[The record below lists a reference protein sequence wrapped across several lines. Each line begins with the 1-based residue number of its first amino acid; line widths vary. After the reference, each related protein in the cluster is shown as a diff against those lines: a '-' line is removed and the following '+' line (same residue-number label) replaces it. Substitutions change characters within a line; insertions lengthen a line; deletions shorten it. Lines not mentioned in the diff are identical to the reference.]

1 MMVELKPEQER
12 RIEELMRSGRF
23 HSLDEL
29 LDQALEKVSTG
40 EPSTTQEEQAPRKKR
55 GRPHPGTSEGA
66 YVGGLRI
73 DATITSHSRARLCSS
88 SVERG
93 CAG

>member
-29 LDQALEKVSTG
+29 LDQALEKVSAG
-40 EPSTTQEEQAPRKKR
+40 EPSLDTTQEERKRRARNAVVHIRELRK
-55 GRPHPGTSEGA
+55 GLSL
-66 YVGGLRI
+66 GGLKIKDLIEEGRM
-73 DATITSHSRARLCSS
+73 
-88 SVERG
+88 
-93 CAG
+93 